1 MGAMNY
7 SYSEIEKAVRGKHVV
22 PTRRKRFDGDL
33 SLDTRTI
40 KKGDLFIPL
49 KGKNFDG
56 HHFIAEAFAKGARLC
71 FAEHT
76 SEWRVRRPDGDII
89 FVEDCLQALGRL
101 AAFHRR
107 QSAIPVV
114 AIIGSCGK
122 TTTKDLLSHLL
133 ARQFKVL
140 KSEGTE
146 NNYIGVPKTLLGIS
160 GHDVA
165 VVEIGANHTGE
176 IRHLTRIVSPTHA
189 ILTLIGNAHLTGF
202 RNVEGVRQEK
212 LSMIESLDEGAIA
225 ILNGED
231 KNIDHERFKSL
242 KCVRIG
248 FGARHAFRADAIELL
263 DDGVE
268 FRLNGKQKIRMKLLG
283 RHNVLNALLA
293 IAAATELGLKPQHIK
308 EGIES
313 FAPAKGRSRYQL
325 VAGIHWIDDSYNSN
339 PTSLK
344 AAIELFKSY
353 PPRGRKI
360 LAIGDMLELGPRAEA
375 FHREAGESI
384 AAYKFDLVLTVGQL
398 SKEIAQGAIERG
410 FPKSGVKSFATSAD
424 AGEWLKTA
432 LKKDDTVLLK
442 GSRGMR
448 MEKVLEACAGGAA
461 K

>member
-7 SYSEIEKAVRGKHVV
+7 SYIEIEKAVRGKLVV
-22 PTRRKRFDGDL
+22 PTRRKRFEGDL

-71 FAEHT
+71 FADHT

-89 FVEDCLQALGRL
+89 YVEDCLQALGRL

-107 QSAIPVV
+107 RSKIPVV
-114 AIIGSCGK
+114 AITGSCGK
-122 TTTKDLLSHLL
+122 TTTKDLLAHLL
-133 ARQFKVL
+133 SRQFKVL

-146 NNYIGVPKTLLGIS
+146 NNFIGVPKTLLGLTD
-160 GHDVA
+160 HEVA
-165 VVEIGANHTGE
+165 VVEIGTNHKGE
-176 IRHLTRIVSPTHA
+176 IRHLTRIASPTHA
-189 ILTLIGNAHLTGF
+189 VLTLIGNAHLTGF
-202 RNVEGVRQEK
+202 KNVEGVRLEK
-212 LSMIESLDEGAIA
+212 LSMIESLDEKAEVIV
-225 ILNGED
+225 NGED
-231 KNIDHERFKSL
+231 KNIEHERFKTL
-242 KCVRIG
+242 KCVRVG
-248 FGARHAFRADAIELL
+248 FSPRHAFHADKIELL

-268 FRLNGKQKIRMKLLG
+268 FRLNGKQTIRMKLLG
-283 RHNVLNALLA
+283 RHNVINVLLA
-293 IAAATELGLKPQHIK
+293 IAAATELGLKPAHIQP
-308 EGIES
+308 GVES
-313 FAPAKGRSRYQL
+313 FAPAKGRVRHQEISGVR
-325 VAGIHWIDDSYNSN
+325 WIDDSYNSN

-344 AAIELFKSY
+344 AAIELFKAY

-360 LAIGDMLELGPRAEA
+360 LVIGDMLELGPRAEV

-384 AAYKFDLVLTVGQL
+384 ASFKFDLVLTVGEL
-398 SKEIAQGAIERG
+398 SKEIAQGAVAHG
-410 FPKSGVKSFATSAD
+410 FPKAGVKSFSTSAE
-424 AGEWLKTA
+424 AGAWLKTA

-448 MEKVLEACAGGAA
+448 MEKVLEACAGGPA